1 MSRLL
6 RWLPALTPGMARLV
20 PLAVLAVAI
29 LLLLRGASATGL
41 RWDPL
46 GLDRRQL
53 EAAQARAS
61 RAESDAAA
69 RAAEVTGERR
79 QAERLDRA
87 LQTVRA
93 AEALTATA
101 LQTARTA
108 EDAEIPLAPE
118 RAARLRAHDGELC
131 RLAAY
136 LDGCTAAAEPS

>member
-1 MSRLL
+1 MSRSL
-6 RWLPALTPGMARLV
+6 RGLMAPTPGLARFI
-20 PLAVLAVAI
+20 PLASLAMAG
-29 LLLLRGASATGL
+29 LLLLWGVSAIGL

-46 GLDRRQL
+46 GLDRRLL
-53 EAAQARAS
+53 ETAQARAT

-69 RAAEVTGERR
+69 RAEEVTGERR

-93 AEALTATA
+93 VEALTATA

-108 EDAEIPLAPE
+108 EDAEILLAPD

-131 RLAAY
+131 RLGAHLAGCAA
-136 LDGCTAAAEPS
+136 TPEPS

>member
-1 MSRLL
+1 MSRPIRRLL
-6 RWLPALTPGMARLV
+6 ALTPGLAPFI
-20 PLAVLAVAI
+20 PLAILAVAI
-29 LLLLRGASATGL
+29 LLLLGGGRAIGI

-46 GLDRRQL
+46 GLDRRDI
-53 EAAQARAS
+53 EAARARAT

-69 RAAEVTGERR
+69 RAAEVAGERR

-93 AEALTATA
+93 AEALTSTA

-108 EDAEIPLAPE
+108 EDAEIPLSPE

-131 RLAAY
+131 RLAAD
-136 LDGCTAAAEPS
+136 LAGCAAAPEPS

>member
-1 MSRLL
+1 MSWLL

-20 PLAVLAVAI
+20 PLAGLAVAS
-29 LLLLRGASATGL
+29 LLLLTGAGAIGL
-41 RWDPL
+41 RWDPF

-53 EAAQARAS
+53 EAARTRAI

-93 AEALTATA
+93 VEALTATA

-108 EDAEIPLAPE
+108 EDAENLLPPE

-131 RLAAY
+131 RLAAH
-136 LDGCTAAAEPS
+136 LAGCAAAAEPS